1 MSAVV
6 RVRGNATAEDVAAV
20 LTALSTRSEEPM
32 DVSGGYETWR
42 RVRFEALRRTDPGSR
57 ITTR

>member
-6 RVRGNATAEDVAAV
+6 RVRGNATSEDVAAV
-20 LTALSTRSEEPM
+20 LTALSTRQEQAM
-32 DVSGGYETWR
+32 DADGGYETWR
-42 RVRFEALRRTDPGSR
+42 RVRVEALRRTEPGSR

>member
-6 RVRGNATAEDVAAV
+6 RVRGNATAEDVVAV
-20 LTALSTRSEEPM
+20 LAALSTRPEEPM
-32 DVSGGYETWR
+32 GPDAGYQAWR
-42 RVRFEALRRTDPGSR
+42 RVRIEALRRTEPGSR